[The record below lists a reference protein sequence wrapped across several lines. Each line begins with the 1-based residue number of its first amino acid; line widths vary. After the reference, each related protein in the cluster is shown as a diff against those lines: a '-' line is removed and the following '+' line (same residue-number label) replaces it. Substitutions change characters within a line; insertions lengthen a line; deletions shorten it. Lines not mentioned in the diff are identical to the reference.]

1 MGNCQSLSGVRIVVR
16 AYLSGSKKYTF
27 YPPWRDHPLG
37 GPVWGPNL
45 ISFCFI
51 SGPRRSFFHLNLQA
65 VSAHF

>member
-1 MGNCQSLSGVRIVVR
+1 MKNKVDAQIIAEEIV
-16 AYLSGSKKYTF
+16 AGDQAAGTDIDIYKIIF

-51 SGPRRSFFHLNLQA
+51 DLDFSPPYG
-65 VSAHF
+65 